1 MIMYMYYVIEL
12 KLIFLSIII
21 EYIDNISL
29 MINVFIFNIFIEFEY
44 NVYGGSIVILV
55 LVFFV

>member
-1 MIMYMYYVIEL
+1 MIVYYVIEL

-29 MINVFIFNIFIEFEY
+29 MINVFSFNIYVVMECEY

-55 LVFFV
+55 LVFFM